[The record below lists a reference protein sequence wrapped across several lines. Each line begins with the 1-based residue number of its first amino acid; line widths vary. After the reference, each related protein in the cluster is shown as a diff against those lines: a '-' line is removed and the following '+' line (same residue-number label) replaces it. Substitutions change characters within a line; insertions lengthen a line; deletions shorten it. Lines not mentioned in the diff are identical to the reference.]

1 MTTTEKFYIHQT
13 FRGITNIQQ
22 TVSDMLN
29 RLITEAK
36 NEGTEENYT
45 ELVVHLF
52 PVWTGIKMFVYY
64 NQGNDTF
71 GYFYK
76 NQYGLDSDRFCCV
89 TREFMLAKILEEAK
103 AVGGIRYIEIYL

>member
-1 MTTTEKFYIHQT
+1 MKERKKITRNWSYTYSQYG
-13 FRGITNIQQ
+13 RG
-22 TVSDMLN
+22 L
-29 RLITEAK
+29 
-36 NEGTEENYT
+36 
-45 ELVVHLF
+45 
-52 PVWTGIKMFVYY
+52 KMFVYY

-71 GYFYK
+71 DYFYK

>member
-52 PVWTGIKMFVYY
+52 PVWTGIKNVCILQPGKRHIRLLLQESIWFGLRPLLLRHERVYA
-64 NQGNDTF
+64 
-71 GYFYK
+71 
-76 NQYGLDSDRFCCV
+76 C
-89 TREFMLAKILEEAK
+89 
-103 AVGGIRYIEIYL
+103 